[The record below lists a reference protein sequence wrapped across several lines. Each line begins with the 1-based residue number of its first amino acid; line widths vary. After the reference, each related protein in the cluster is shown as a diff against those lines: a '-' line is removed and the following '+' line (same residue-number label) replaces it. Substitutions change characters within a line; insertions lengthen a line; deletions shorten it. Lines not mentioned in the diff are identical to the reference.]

1 MVSTATLR
9 EVTLTLPMLPDMEI
23 AATRTVTA
31 LAEFMEMS
39 PDRVDEVRMA
49 VLEACIN
56 AFEHSGSEDGKVS
69 LTFSVLGAGSVPE
82 KLEIRVRDF
91 GRGFKPGD
99 VKELMQLYTPGDH
112 WLHVQ
117 RQLPKEDALEMGAEA
132 DAWVRNSLLALL
144 PVYRCILWDPS

>member
-1 MVSTATLR
+1 VSTATLR

-56 AFEHSGSEDGKVS
+56 AFEHSGSKDGKVS
-69 LTFSVLGAGSVPE
+69 LTFSVLGEGAVPE
-82 KLEIRVRDF
+82 KLEIRVCDAGIGFEPSDVREPKIEDKLKAKSK
-91 GRGFKPGD
+91 RGWGLKIIRGLMDEVEIRSGKGGTTVIMSKYRQEPG
-99 VKELMQLYTPGDH
+99 E
-112 WLHVQ
+112 
-117 RQLPKEDALEMGAEA
+117 
-132 DAWVRNSLLALL
+132 
-144 PVYRCILWDPS
+144 